1 MPPRRVSGEP
11 AGEGRR
17 GGGGARVGV
26 GFPAT
31 VGVERDAGGDARGG
45 RDAHRRRHRRARAQ
59 GGAGGRGRAAALAA
73 RHPLRTPNARRLP
86 HPHVPGT
93 PPPDPLLIP
102 LLTPLWTPHPHVPG
116 TTHRLLQRQLAQLVA
131 GGVKS
136 IYELLSWFNRPFS
149 SCYTFYNNDTA
160 AAWQASRH
168 AAALGSPAQQ
178 ATFAT
183 ALRASRS
190 RRRADAGYGPW
201 VGGGTPSSGV
211 VATTLLLGLC
221 KSTSLYGFGE
231 YKNHA
236 EKAEYHY
243 YNGMGALIKGNPVHS
258 WPAEFALATQM
269 GMEHLLALCQPKVR
283 RR

>member
-93 PPPDPLLIP
+93 
-102 LLTPLWTPHPHVPG
+102 
-116 TTHRLLQRQLAQLVA
+116 THRLLQRQLAQLVA

-190 RRRADAGYGPW
+190 RRRAD
-201 VGGGTPSSGV
+201 VCVHV
-211 VATTLLLGLC
+211 V
-221 KSTSLYGFGE
+221 
-231 YKNHA
+231 
-236 EKAEYHY
+236 
-243 YNGMGALIKGNPVHS
+243 
-258 WPAEFALATQM
+258 
-269 GMEHLLALCQPKVR
+269 
-283 RR
+283 